1 MKSFIDKKFS
11 RVCNK
16 INVFPWPWHY
26 HCIFPPIYLTL
37 EIFLSWWLVNI
48 CNNTNVKLGKIATQ
62 NINIIHRIASLFYAP
77 WFFIILRKYRPSLA
91 TLGVIRICS
100 LLFRELLSLGCTYVQ
115 NLCGHLQEEL
125 LRIPKHPQL
134 VKFGWFW
141 AKLWHFEKRDVL
153 R

>member
-1 MKSFIDKKFS
+1 MPPVLCESCFNPTRDSVWSVPWWTVGGFEHWWFILFILIDRRQDRAVKELENLFVIVWFMLSFDGIEKA
-11 RVCNK
+11 
-16 INVFPWPWHY
+16 
-26 HCIFPPIYLTL
+26 
-37 EIFLSWWLVNI
+37 
-48 CNNTNVKLGKIATQ
+48 ATKAT
-62 NINIIHRIASLFYAP
+62 H
-77 WFFIILRKYRPSLA
+77 

-115 NLCGHLQEEL
+115 NLCGYHQEEL
-125 LRIPKHPQL
+125 MRIPKHPQL